1 MKSTTING
9 TTFTE
14 ITYRMH
20 DEEVEQYGLLI
31 HDENDTFHDGDMI
44 IGNGG
49 EIPETEEDA
58 EIILTNE
65 TGSYAFHIEDG
76 LYIID

>member
-14 ITYRMH
+14 IIYRMH

-44 IGNGG
+44 IGNGC
-49 EIPETEEDA
+49 ELPETEEDA

-65 TGSYAFHIEDG
+65 AGSYAFHIEDG